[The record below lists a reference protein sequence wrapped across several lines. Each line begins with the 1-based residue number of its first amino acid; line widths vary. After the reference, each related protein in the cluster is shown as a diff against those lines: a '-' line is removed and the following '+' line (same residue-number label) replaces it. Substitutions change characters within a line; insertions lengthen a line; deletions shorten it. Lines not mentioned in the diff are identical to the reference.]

1 MTLPF
6 IRPVT
11 MFKGI
16 PIYVDEEACAAFG
29 CACFAV
35 YVAPGSTI
43 VKEFYATEAV
53 VEKLRKVLD
62 ETPPPMVG
70 TPLSMDAL

>member
-6 IRPVT
+6 IPPVT

-16 PIYVDEEACAAFG
+16 PVYVDEEACAALG
-29 CACFAV
+29 CDCFAF
-35 YVAPGSTI
+35 YVDPESKI

-53 VEKLRKVLD
+53 VKKLRKEL
-62 ETPPPMVG
+62 EE
-70 TPLSMDAL
+70 L